1 MAEQM
6 DNDDLEVLNIS
17 DDGDQGDAGAQP
29 DETVDGDDQDR
40 GDDFIDPE
48 AEEPAD
54 DQPAG
59 DDREVEDDE
68 DDKGKAGV
76 PFGRLNEVAR
86 VKSAATAIVDAVV
99 SGEIDP
105 QTIKDL
111 GGANAVSKAVA
122 NREITLDELKSYDGS
137 QPAAA
142 APTADQGNGE
152 PTAGWNL
159 DEKYVEYQEL
169 VDAGET
175 KEAAILLR
183 QINREE
189 RALERAEEV
198 ANAQQVGLD
207 AYVSQVMSEHP
218 ELADVKSR
226 EHEEVMVWANHLQAT
241 QRITRQAALAKAIDR
256 VFGEPVHRQEQRGA
270 KAGETEQ
277 QRVLRERREAAVM
290 RGASASRQQP
300 PPMNLGATPQ
310 GPAKLDPTKYS
321 NDEWDKLSVDENE
334 KRRARGDFI

>member
-59 DDREVEDDE
+59 DDREVDDE

-105 QTIKDL
+105 
-111 GGANAVSKAVA
+111 
-122 NREITLDELKSYDGS
+122 
-137 QPAAA
+137 
-142 APTADQGNGE
+142 
-152 PTAGWNL
+152 
-159 DEKYVEYQEL
+159 
-169 VDAGET
+169 
-175 KEAAILLR
+175 
-183 QINREE
+183 
-189 RALERAEEV
+189 
-198 ANAQQVGLD
+198 
-207 AYVSQVMSEHP
+207 
-218 ELADVKSR
+218 
-226 EHEEVMVWANHLQAT
+226 
-241 QRITRQAALAKAIDR
+241 
-256 VFGEPVHRQEQRGA
+256 
-270 KAGETEQ
+270 
-277 QRVLRERREAAVM
+277 
-290 RGASASRQQP
+290 
-300 PPMNLGATPQ
+300 
-310 GPAKLDPTKYS
+310 
-321 NDEWDKLSVDENE
+321 
-334 KRRARGDFI
+334 